1 MADLPRKLWSLEE
14 ESRGEREEKKN
25 LNAKREEEREENF
38 KRVSDELR
46 IAVRYELGFRR
57 WRSGCR
63 SMRKTMRWVCE
74 KSMVSTIAVSNR
86 Q

>member
-1 MADLPRKLWSLEE
+1 MGDLPRKLWSLEE

-46 IAVRYELGFRR
+46 IAVRYELGF
-57 WRSGCR
+57 
-63 SMRKTMRWVCE
+63 
-74 KSMVSTIAVSNR
+74 
-86 Q
+86 

>member
-46 IAVRYELGFRR
+46 IAVRYELGF
-57 WRSGCR
+57 
-63 SMRKTMRWVCE
+63 
-74 KSMVSTIAVSNR
+74 
-86 Q
+86 